1 MIGNPNH
8 ETIIRINYYQL
19 IHKLQIFVKLLL
31 TNHQLMLSYQKL
43 LSKIIKSRGFPGRL
57 LGPLLKTGL
66 HLIRNIIKPL
76 AKSILVPLGLTATAT
91 AADSRIHKKKILAS
105 GNPSDSTTHTTTLII
120 SNDEMKDM
128 KIVKS
133 LEGSGLFLKG
143 VSETIQIGR

>member
-133 LEGSGLFLKG
+133 LEGSELFLKG
-143 VSETIQIGR
+143 VSETIQIGS

>member
-1 MIGNPNH
+1 MSTNAQVANLRKAFANKSS
-8 ETIIRINYYQL
+8 TDL
-19 IHKLQIFVKLLL
+19 KLSK
-31 TNHQLMLSYQKL
+31 TL

-91 AADSRIHKKKILAS
+91 AADSGIHSGKKILGS

-120 SNDEMKDM
+120 SNYEMKDM

-143 VSETIQIGR
+143 VSETIQIGS